1 MFHRWLQTQTSLTE
15 AFSQQQKG
23 EVGTHTHTHAGLS
36 QGESLILPLL
46 LHLQVVISE
55 AALEQVLTTHFP
67 GKPAEAVRALLSC
80 AVTQQ
85 QQPPSQPGTV
95 DFIKLMSPVRKILRI
110 VAFHICALGQ
120 HSASLTPS
128 FTLFPTHPHS
138 LFSLGCRR
146 TAQSICV
153 ATAGTEQT
161 RITRVCARTEE
172 RTGNQDVRPLSAW

>member
-1 MFHRWLQTQTSLTE
+1 MVTDTDLPHRGVQPAAE
-15 AFSQQQKG
+15 RRG
-23 EVGTHTHTHAGLS
+23 RHTHTHTHAGLS

-120 HSASLTPS
+120 HSAPPLP
-128 FTLFPTHPHS
+128 FPLHMHT
-138 LFSLGCRR
+138 LFSL
-146 TAQSICV
+146 
-153 ATAGTEQT
+153 
-161 RITRVCARTEE
+161 
-172 RTGNQDVRPLSAW
+172 